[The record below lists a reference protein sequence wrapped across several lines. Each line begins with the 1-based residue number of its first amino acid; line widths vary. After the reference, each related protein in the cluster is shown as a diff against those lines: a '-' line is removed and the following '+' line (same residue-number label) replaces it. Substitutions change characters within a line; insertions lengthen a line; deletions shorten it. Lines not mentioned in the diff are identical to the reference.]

1 VRHGRKANC
10 KLVTDK
16 KMVKKTIG
24 VVLFGLIGLFQ
35 SFAQIDNKIVIDK
48 DIQLIHLQDSI
59 YVHVTWHYLDN
70 FGRFPSNGLII
81 IRNRQALMVDTPMD
95 NDKTE
100 RLTRYLKDSLSVN
113 LTKLIIGHFHDDC
126 LGGLQY
132 LQSIGIESIANS
144 MTIAKCKEIG
154 LPIPSTPFTDSLTFD
169 FNGEQ
174 IDCKFFGAGHSFDNI
189 TVWIPSKRILFGGCL
204 IKSSNSQGLGNLSD
218 AVVVDWDL
226 TIKKLMGKYADIK
239 TVIPGHGD
247 FGGTELL
254 THTIELVEK
263 EKNK

>member
-1 VRHGRKANC
+1 MI
-10 KLVTDK
+10 K
-16 KMVKKTIG
+16 KGFLILMFV
-24 VVLFGLIGLFQ
+24 LIGLFA
-35 SFAQIDNKIVIDK
+35 SIAKNNDKIVIDN

-59 YVHVTWHYLDN
+59 FVHVTWHHLDN

-81 IRNRQALMVDTPMD
+81 IKNGQALMIDTPMD

-100 RLTRYLKDSLSVN
+100 RLTRYLKDSMSVD

-126 LGGLQY
+126 MGGLSY

-144 MTIAKCKEIG
+144 MTVAKCKEIG
-154 LPIPSTPFTDSLTFD
+154 LPIPSTPFTDSLTFY

-174 IDCKFFGAGHSFDNI
+174 IDCRFFGAGHSFDNI
-189 TVWIPSKRILFGGCL
+189 TVWIPDKEILFGGCL
-204 IKSSNSQGLGNLSD
+204 IKSVDSKGLGNLSD
-218 AVVVDWDL
+218 AIVADWDM
-226 TIKKLMGKYADIK
+226 TVEKIMNKYPVIV

-247 FGGTELL
+247 FGGLELL